1 MKINE
6 KKIQKLAELAKL
18 NLTKEEAKKRFSDF
32 KTMLSF
38 INQLDEVNVDNIE
51 PLIYVHESPNIY
63 REDIVEQK
71 DLKASF
77 LKKSKNHNSDYFKVP
92 KVIKNK

>member
-18 NLTKEEAKKRFSDF
+18 NLTKEEVKKRFSDF

-63 REDIVEQK
+63 REDIV
-71 DLKASF
+71 
-77 LKKSKNHNSDYFKVP
+77 
-92 KVIKNK
+92 